1 MIDALINFNQALGLM
16 TMKDK
21 ELKAFSGTMEKMEK
35 LLGKEEPT
43 VDDLRELVKALQSM
57 TSRFQSMLRK
67 LDDME
72 LVK

>member
-1 MIDALINFNQALGLM
+1 MIDVLINLNQALGLM
-16 TMKDK
+16 AMKDK

-43 VDDLRELVKALQSM
+43 VDDLRELVKTLQSI
-57 TSRFQSMLRK
+57 TSRFQSILRK
-67 LDDME
+67 LDDVE